1 MPLFSVIIPVYNKV
15 NYIEETLK
23 SVLEQRFTDY
33 EIIIID
39 DGSTDSSLEIINQFL
54 DNRICIYKQ
63 ENKGVAAA
71 RNFGIEKSKGKL
83 IAFLDADDYWFPN
96 HLEEIVKLYHDF
108 PNCGMYCNLYRIKTA
123 KKYFQK
129 ISFRGI
135 EKDFR
140 GIVINYF
147 YSNKPFRIS
156 WTSATAVPKYVLEF
170 YNGFNSSVTIGE
182 DIELWTK
189 IGIKYPVALSNKITA
204 IYNFIVPQ
212 SLSKQ
217 NINTM
222 SLMNFEQF
230 KEEEIKNKYLKEFL
244 DIYKFFYAIQFKSI
258 GKTKRAKKLFNSI
271 NKKNIGIQNQI
282 LFSLPSFFLKLL
294 YSFKRKLKTI
304 GIEFSTYN

>member
-1 MPLFSVIIPVYNKV
+1 MPLFSVIIPVYNKA

-39 DGSTDSSLEIINQFL
+39 DGSTDSSLKIINQFS
-54 DNRICIYKQ
+54 DNRICIYTQ

-96 HLEEIVKLYHDF
+96 HLEEILKLYHDF
-108 PNCGMYCNLYRIKTA
+108 PNCGMYCNLYRIKTTN
-123 KKYFQK
+123 KHFHD

-135 EKDFR
+135 SSGFR
-140 GIVINYF
+140 GIVKNYF

-156 WTSATAVPKYVLEF
+156 WTSSLAITKEILEEF
-170 YNGFNSSVTIGE
+170 NGFNENVTNGQ

-189 IGIKYPVALSNKITA
+189 IGIKYSVVVSNKITA
-204 IYNFIVPQ
+204 IYNFNTTS
-212 SLSKQ
+212 SLTKQ
-217 NINTM
+217 NINSM
-222 SLMNFEQF
+222 KLMVFSQF
-230 KEEEIKNKYLKEFL
+230 EEEEKKNIYLKEFL
-244 DIYKFFYAIQFKSI
+244 DLHRFFYAIQFKTEGNI
-258 GKTKRAKKLFNSI
+258 EKANLFYKNI
-271 NKKNIGIQNQI
+271 NKKNIGLTNQL
-282 LFSLPSFFLKLL
+282 LFNLPSSILKSL
-294 YSFKRKLKTI
+294 YFIKRKLKKI